1 MGNANA
7 AIHLHEQRRIL
18 NAEAFGDLT
27 APLFSLSSMPA
38 DEDVG
43 QFRADEWYA
52 DRFSLG
58 VIEAPG
64 YACHREKTHI
74 QDIEHMIV
82 VCRMLYGQ
90 ECGAWGDQVIERGPG
105 LYIFWIRN
113 MRVNRS

>member
-1 MGNANA
+1 MSNENAS
-7 AIHLHEQRRIL
+7 IHLHEQRRIL

-38 DEDVG
+38 DEDVS

-58 VIEAPG
+58 IIEAPA
-64 YACHREKTHI
+64 YACHREKMHV

-82 VCRMLYGQ
+82 VCRLLYGQ
-90 ECGAWGDQVIERGPG
+90 ERGVSGPPQSC
-105 LYIFWIRN
+105 R
-113 MRVNRS
+113 